1 MTRVNIKKFSLTN
14 LTIFVFLLL
23 LVASCMPKE
32 TKTVK
37 RKNSPRIKKEIN
49 LITPKLGSVF
59 PLDTII
65 LFTLEHKKD
74 HLIDSI
80 LLEGDG
86 KSKTFTG
93 NRFEWQP
100 ERFRT
105 GNPQISLTAYFKDK
119 KEKIYPKITFV
130 SNLNPTRY
138 TYEVVNTYPHNEKSY
153 TQGLFFENEYL
164 YESTGHRGSSTI
176 GKYDLVSG
184 EVIQMA
190 NIENKYFGE
199 GATSW
204 KETIFQ
210 ITWES
215 QIAFAYDK
223 DLNRTRTF
231 NYSGEG
237 WGLATWGDTLVMSD
251 GSENIYLLNPKDFSQ
266 IDRLQVYHQTDKI
279 NFLNELEVIG
289 NDLYANV
296 YTTASDEIIIID
308 LLTGRVKGVIDLMGL
323 IDRSKYRGIDY
334 VLNGIASHQNRLFV
348 TAKWHPNLYEITLRK
363 AH

>member
-1 MTRVNIKKFSLTN
+1 MT
-14 LTIFVFLLL
+14 
-23 LVASCMPKE
+23 SCIPKE
-32 TKTVK
+32 IKTVK
-37 RKNSPRIKKEIN
+37 RKVSPRIKKEIN
-49 LITPKLGSVF
+49 LITPKSGSTF
-59 PLDTII
+59 PLDTIV
-65 LFTLEHKKD
+65 LFTLKHKKD
-74 HLIDSI
+74 QLIDSI
-80 LLEGDG
+80 RLNGDG
-86 KSKTFTG
+86 KPKIFKG
-93 NRFEWQP
+93 NRFEWKP
-100 ERFRT
+100 EQLRT
-105 GNPQISLTAYFKDK
+105 GNTQVSLTAYFKGK
-119 KEKIYPKITFV
+119 KEKIYPKIRFV
-130 SNLNPTRY
+130 SNINPTRY
-138 TYEVVNTYPHNEKSY
+138 TYELVNTYPHNEKSY
-153 TQGLFFENEYL
+153 TQGLFFDHDYL

-176 GKYDLVSG
+176 GKYDLATG
-184 EVIQMA
+184 EVMQVA

-204 KETIFQ
+204 KGTIFQ

-266 IDRLQVYHQTDKI
+266 IDRLQIYHQTDKI

-308 LLTGRVKGVIDLMGL
+308 LLTGRVKGIIDLTGL
-323 IDRSKYRGIDY
+323 IDRSKYQGIDY
-334 VLNGIASHQNRLFV
+334 VLNGIASYQNRLFV
-348 TAKWHPNLYEITLRK
+348 TAKWHPYLYEITLLK
-363 AH
+363 AQ

>member
-1 MTRVNIKKFSLTN
+1 
-14 LTIFVFLLL
+14 
-23 LVASCMPKE
+23 
-32 TKTVK
+32 
-37 RKNSPRIKKEIN
+37 
-49 LITPKLGSVF
+49 
-59 PLDTII
+59 
-65 LFTLEHKKD
+65 
-74 HLIDSI
+74 
-80 LLEGDG
+80 
-86 KSKTFTG
+86 
-93 NRFEWQP
+93 
-100 ERFRT
+100 
-105 GNPQISLTAYFKDK
+105 
-119 KEKIYPKITFV
+119 
-130 SNLNPTRY
+130 
-138 TYEVVNTYPHNEKSY
+138 
-153 TQGLFFENEYL
+153 
-164 YESTGHRGSSTI
+164 
-176 GKYDLVSG
+176 
-184 EVIQMA
+184 MA

-266 IDRLQVYHQTDKI
+266 IDRLQIYDQTNKF

-296 YTTASDEIIIID
+296 YTTASDEIIIVD

-334 VLNGIASHQNRLFV
+334 VLNGIASYQNRLFV
-348 TAKWHPNLYEITLRK
+348 TAKWHPYLYEITLRK
-363 AH
+363 AQ

>member
-1 MTRVNIKKFSLTN
+1 MTRVGIKNFSLKN
-14 LTIFVFLLL
+14 LSYVILLL
-23 LVASCMPKE
+23 CLMTSCIPKE
-32 TKTVK
+32 IKTVK
-37 RKNSPRIKKEIN
+37 RKVSPRIKKEIN
-49 LITPKLGSVF
+49 LITPKLGSTF
-59 PLDTII
+59 PLDTIV
-65 LFTLEHKKD
+65 LFTLKHKKD

-80 LLEGDG
+80 RLDGDG
-86 KSKTFTG
+86 KPKIFKGT
-93 NRFEWQP
+93 RFEWEP
-100 ERFRT
+100 EQLRT
-105 GNPQISLTAYFKDK
+105 GNTQVSLTAYFKGK
-119 KEKIYPKITFV
+119 KEKIYPKIKFV
-130 SNLNPTRY
+130 SNINPKRY
-138 TYEVVNTYPHNEKSY
+138 TYELVNTYPHNEKSY
-153 TQGLFFENEYL
+153 TQGLFFDHDYL

-176 GKYDLVSG
+176 GKYDLATG
-184 EVIQMA
+184 EVMQVA

-204 KETIFQ
+204 KGTIFQ

-308 LLTGRVKGVIDLMGL
+308 LLTGRVKGIIDLTGL
-323 IDRSKYRGIDY
+323 IDRSKYQGIDY
-334 VLNGIASHQNRLFV
+334 VLNGIASYQNRLFV
-348 TAKWHPNLYEITLRK
+348 TAKWHPYLYEITLLK
-363 AH
+363 AQ

>member
-1 MTRVNIKKFSLTN
+1 MTRVGIKNFSLKN
-14 LTIFVFLLL
+14 LSYVILLL
-23 LVASCMPKE
+23 CLMTSCIPKE
-32 TKTVK
+32 IKTVK
-37 RKNSPRIKKEIN
+37 RKVLPRIKKEIN
-49 LITPKLGSVF
+49 LITPKLGSTL
-59 PLDTII
+59 PLDSIV
-65 LFTLEHKKD
+65 LFTLKHKKD

-80 LLEGDG
+80 RLDGDG
-86 KSKTFTG
+86 KPKIFKGTS
-93 NRFEWQP
+93 FEWEP
-100 ERFRT
+100 EQLRT
-105 GNPQISLTAYFKDK
+105 GNTQVSLTAYFKGK
-119 KEKIYPKITFV
+119 KEKIYPKIKFV
-130 SNLNPTRY
+130 SNISPKRY
-138 TYEVVNTYPHNEKSY
+138 TYELVNTYPHNEKSY
-153 TQGLFFENEYL
+153 TQGLFFDHNYL

-176 GKYDLVSG
+176 GKYDLATG
-184 EVIQMA
+184 EVMQVA

-204 KETIFQ
+204 KGTIFQ

-237 WGLATWGDTLVMSD
+237 WGLASWGDTLVMSD

-308 LLTGRVKGVIDLMGL
+308 LLTGRVKGIIDLTGL
-323 IDRSKYRGIDY
+323 IDRSKYQGIDY
-334 VLNGIASHQNRLFV
+334 VLNGIASYQNRLFV
-348 TAKWHPNLYEITLRK
+348 TAKWHPYLYEITLLK
-363 AH
+363 AQ

>member
-37 RKNSPRIKKEIN
+37 RKNSPGIKKEIN

-138 TYEVVNTYPHNEKSY
+138 TYEVVKHIRTMKNHIPKDSFLKMNTYMKVRDIEDP
-153 TQGLFFENEYL
+153 QPLENM
-164 YESTGHRGSSTI
+164 I
-176 GKYDLVSG
+176 
-184 EVIQMA
+184 
-190 NIENKYFGE
+190 
-199 GATSW
+199 
-204 KETIFQ
+204 
-210 ITWES
+210 
-215 QIAFAYDK
+215 
-223 DLNRTRTF
+223 
-231 NYSGEG
+231 
-237 WGLATWGDTLVMSD
+237 
-251 GSENIYLLNPKDFSQ
+251 
-266 IDRLQVYHQTDKI
+266 
-279 NFLNELEVIG
+279 
-289 NDLYANV
+289 
-296 YTTASDEIIIID
+296 
-308 LLTGRVKGVIDLMGL
+308 
-323 IDRSKYRGIDY
+323 
-334 VLNGIASHQNRLFV
+334 
-348 TAKWHPNLYEITLRK
+348 
-363 AH
+363 